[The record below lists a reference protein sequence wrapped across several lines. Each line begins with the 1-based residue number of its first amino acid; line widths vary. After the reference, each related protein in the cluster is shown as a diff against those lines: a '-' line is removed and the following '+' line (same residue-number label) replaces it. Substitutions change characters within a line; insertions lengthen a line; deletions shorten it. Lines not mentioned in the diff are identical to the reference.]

1 MRPIADALPAV
12 VVDGLERWTC
22 GDCGE
27 VMDVWPRAAPLMAL
41 VLRLMLAKGSRLSPA
56 EFRWLRER
64 LGWKGVEL
72 AARFGVTPEIV
83 SKWERGRS
91 KISNQGDRLL
101 RALVALHRGVPAD
114 GVCLALA
121 AGDAPVAARLMLG
134 PGGWRIADDHGA
146 AAGST
151 RG

>member
-1 MRPIADALPAV
+1 MTRCPHCGSGALSAERLVRPVADALPGV

-22 GDCGE
+22 GGCGE
-27 VMDVWPRAAPLMAL
+27 VMDVWPRAAPLLEL
-41 VLRLMLAKGSRLSPA
+41 VLRLVLAKGSRLSPA

-64 LGWKGVEL
+64 LGWKSNEL

-91 KISNQGDRLL
+91 RVSSQADRLL
-101 RALVALHRGVPAD
+101 RALVALHRGVPAE

-121 AGDAPVAARLMLG
+121 DG
-134 PGGWRIADDHGA
+134 
-146 AAGST
+146 
-151 RG
+151 